1 MSRYR
6 FRKIRK
12 EEIPQVLQ
20 LVLERMKRMDEQ
32 GIRQWNAT
40 NYDRVYP
47 QSYYEEC
54 RKRGELFALEDTEA
68 DEIVCAAVLKEN
80 DARWDGDAPAR
91 YLHNFVAKTGRHG
104 MGSMFLRKAEKYA
117 RVKGKTYMRLDSAVD
132 NPVLAEYD
140 AFLGFPAVGNCEDG
154 PYKGVLRQKRPAS
167 RGRQTESFTRQE
179 SLGKFVQKIT
189 KRRFTPGNSRVI
201 IKLHGVRKERVSAPC
216 LGEIAVPGR
225 QIYRR

>member
-1 MSRYR
+1 MRGTFELAGEQAVDEVFGLILR
-6 FRKIRK
+6 RIDW
-12 EEIPQVLQ
+12 
-20 LVLERMKRMDEQ
+20 MDEK

-154 PYKGVLRQKRPAS
+154 PYKGALRQKRPA
-167 RGRQTESFTRQE
+167 G
-179 SLGKFVQKIT
+179 
-189 KRRFTPGNSRVI
+189 
-201 IKLHGVRKERVSAPC
+201 
-216 LGEIAVPGR
+216 
-225 QIYRR
+225 